1 MVIETNEFE
10 MYIEDG
16 QGAIDIGGME
26 YSVDLMHA
34 YNEAHN
40 FIIMVDK
47 YNYMKGKQDNEL

>member
-26 YSVDLMHA
+26 YSVDLIHA

-47 YNYMKGKQDNEL
+47 YKCQQELEK